1 MRMIDLIERKK
12 RGGALSEKEIRY
24 FIKGFTSGEIPD
36 YQAAALLMA
45 ICFMGMTDQEIAW
58 MTDAMACSGDRVDLS
73 SIPGIKVD
81 KHSTGGIGCWQRT
94 TGSCSSPE
102 ILFIRRRSMWRWHRT
117 VRFRSC

>member
-45 ICFMGMTDQEIAW
+45 ICFMGMTDQK
-58 MTDAMACSGDRVDLS
+58 S
-73 SIPGIKVD
+73 PG
-81 KHSTGGIGCWQRT
+81 
-94 TGSCSSPE
+94 
-102 ILFIRRRSMWRWHRT
+102 
-117 VRFRSC
+117 

>member
-45 ICFMGMTDQEIAW
+45 ICFTGMTDRNRL
-58 MTDAMACSGDRVDLS
+58 DDRRYGLFRR
-73 SIPGIKVD
+73 PGGSFF
-81 KHSTGGIGCWQRT
+81 HSWHQGG
-94 TGSCSSPE
+94 
-102 ILFIRRRSMWRWHRT
+102 
-117 VRFRSC
+117 